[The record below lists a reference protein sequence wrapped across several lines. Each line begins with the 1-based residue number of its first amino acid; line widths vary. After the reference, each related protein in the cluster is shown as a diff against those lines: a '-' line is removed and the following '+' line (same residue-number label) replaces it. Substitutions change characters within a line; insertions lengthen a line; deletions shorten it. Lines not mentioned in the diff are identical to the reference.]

1 MIKKKIKYL
10 INLLPT
16 PLARFLIGLYKLTRR
31 KILSPVRIYIS
42 NKKKIKKYLKQD
54 LLKLEI
60 GSSIKKRGWITID
73 FKKSADLQLN
83 LTKILPFPNNSIT
96 EIHSEHFFE
105 HLTLEE
111 IKFCLKECFR
121 VLKTGGEI
129 SFGVPDFERAC
140 KTYLLDENEFY
151 KEKFWLSPVP
161 NWCKSKLDEL
171 NFLIYAHGHHKFMF
185 DKENGI
191 QRLKEAGFKN
201 CRIREYD
208 SQKDS
213 EQYNPKKGN
222 GQESLYFIGK
232 KVL

>member
-1 MIKKKIKYL
+1 MIKKKTKHL

-16 PLARFLIGLYKLTRR
+16 QLAKFLIWLYKSTRR
-31 KILSPVRIYIS
+31 EILSPIRIYIS
-42 NKKKIKKYLKQD
+42 NKKKIKKYLKQES
-54 LLKLEI
+54 LKLEI
-60 GSSIKKRGWITID
+60 GSSIKKQGWITID
-73 FKKSADLQLN
+73 LKKSADLQLN
-83 LTKILPFPNNSIT
+83 LTKTILFSNNSIT

-105 HLTLEE
+105 HLTIEE

-121 VLKTGGEI
+121 ILKIGGEI

-151 KEKFWLSPVP
+151 KEKFWLSPNP
-161 NWCKSKLDEL
+161 NWCKSKIDEL
-171 NFLIYAHGHHKFMF
+171 NFLIYANGYHRFMF

-201 CRIREYD
+201 CRIRNYNP
-208 SQKDS
+208 QKDS
-213 EQYNPKKGN
+213 KQYDPKIRN
-222 GQESLYFIGK
+222 GQESLYFIGE